1 MPREPNSSRYK
12 LITKVVDKIAPK
24 ENLKEA
30 LAAPLYTNAMY
41 LVADMATTALLGFV
55 FWIVVARFYSA
66 TDVGFATAVISA
78 ATFIAT
84 LSYLGFDAALIRFL
98 PGADKPDKLLN
109 TSFILCGVI
118 GLLFGT
124 LFLLG
129 LPLWSPALGFIRGNA
144 VSFVVF
150 VIFVGL
156 LTLSGLVGSSF
167 VAQRQAKFTFFTNI
181 TSSVLKIPLAILLA
195 CFFYSFGIIGAYT
208 LATAV
213 AVVIGTFIFLPKVV
227 AGYRMLPELKTSLIK
242 DVWRYSSANYLASL
256 LFGAS
261 RWLLPVI
268 VLNVLGPDV
277 NAYFYMAF
285 TIASLLFI
293 LPFAVSGS
301 LFAEGSHFENK
312 LGENVTKSLKFTF
325 LILVPGVILLLLAG
339 KWLLLLFGE
348 SYSANALQL
357 LWLMALSSLPL
368 SINSIYSTVLR
379 ITGRLKELIIIWGLT
394 AIGVLGGSYLIMPL
408 VGIIGVGYALLGTYT
423 LVTLYVLSTRRLPIR

>member
-1 MPREPNSSRYK
+1 MPREPNSSLYK
-12 LITKVVDKIAPK
+12 VITRAIGTISCK
-24 ENLKEA
+24 EKLKQV
-30 LAAPLYTNAMY
+30 LDAPLYTNAMY

-55 FWIVVARFYSA
+55 FWIVVARFYNAS
-66 TDVGFATAVISA
+66 DVGFATAILSVA
-78 ATFIAT
+78 MFLAT

-98 PGADKPDKLLN
+98 PSADKPDKLLN
-109 TSFILCGVI
+109 TSFTLCGVV
-118 GLLFGT
+118 GLLLGT

-129 LPLWSPALGFIRGNA
+129 LPLWSPVLGFLRNSAISS
-144 VSFVVF
+144 VTF
-150 VIFVGL
+150 VILVAL

-167 VAQRQAKFTFFTNI
+167 VAQRQARFTFFTNI

-195 CFFYSFGIIGAYT
+195 GFFYSLGIVGAFA
-208 LATAV
+208 LAAAV
-213 AVVIGTFIFLPKVV
+213 AIVIGISVFLPKVM

-242 DVWRYSSANYLASL
+242 DVWRYSGANYLASL

-268 VLNVLGPDV
+268 VLNVLGPDA

-285 TIASLLFI
+285 TMASLLFI

-301 LFAEGSHFENK
+301 LFAEGSHFEDK
-312 LGENVTKSLKFTF
+312 LGENVIKSLKFTF

-348 SYSANALQL
+348 SYSANALHL
-357 LWLMALSSLPL
+357 LWLMSLSSLPL

-379 ITGRLKELIIIWGLT
+379 VTGRLKELIIIWGLT
-394 AIGVLGGSYLIMPL
+394 AIGVLVGSYFIIPIS
-408 VGIIGVGYALLGTYT
+408 GITGVGYALLGTYT
-423 LVTLYVLSTRRLPIR
+423 LVTVYVLSTRRLPFR